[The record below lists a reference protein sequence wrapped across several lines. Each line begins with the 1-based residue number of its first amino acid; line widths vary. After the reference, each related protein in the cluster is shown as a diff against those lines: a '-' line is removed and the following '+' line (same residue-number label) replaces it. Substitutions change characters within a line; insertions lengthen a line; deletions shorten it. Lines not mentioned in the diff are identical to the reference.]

1 MTSIK
6 QRLIPQLQLPWLR
19 RAWRAALWL
28 LAIAYFGF
36 ALLFLLLRYAVLPQ
50 IENYRADV
58 EQSMSAALHQ
68 PVAITKIGAGWQGL
82 RPRLDLYGLRIQDS
96 AGRPALSLDHVEA
109 VIGWSSVLYLRPRL
123 HRLALVA
130 PDLAIRRDAAGHLF
144 VAGLA
149 VNTNAQDNGF
159 GDWLLEQDEIVVTDA
174 TVTWTD
180 ELRRAPPLSMS
191 KLDLLLENGFRQHR
205 FGVAFDPPREMAS
218 RVDLRGDLVGG
229 DLKNLKS
236 WHGEIYSQVG
246 YADLAIWRNWVA
258 YPLELPQG
266 RGALRVWFD
275 FANLQPTALTADVAL
290 TDTQLRLAKDLP
302 LLDLHRIEGRI
313 RGQSLGDGFAAS
325 LTQLSLATREGL
337 HLQPTDMSLRWQ
349 AHNGQL
355 DANSLDLA
363 TLNRLA
369 AYLPLPT
376 QVRGPLVGYAPGGKL
391 RDLKLEW
398 GGRNSLFETYR
409 VSGRFEALRLAAQG
423 AVPGFSGLSGQV
435 DGDERG
441 GRIEF
446 SSRDA
451 TLDLPA
457 IFPEPHLTFSAL
469 DVKTTWKRAG
479 NATELTLTQA
489 AFHNQDATSKASGT
503 YTWRPGTA
511 GEIDLDAKVTH
522 AEGGAVWRYMPFAV
536 GKDAREWLHTAI
548 IGGASEGVTLKLKGD
563 LARFPFADGSG
574 VFIVKGA
581 FHGPTLRFATS
592 WPEITDISG
601 GLEFNGARMIITA
614 SSGKIL
620 GATVGPVKAEI
631 ADLRIPEELL
641 TVEGKAVG
649 PTAEFLKYI
658 EVSPVGGSIDH
669 FTEDM
674 SASGTGELNLKLLLP
689 LRQLDKTQLTGGYRF
704 DGNRVV
710 PLPGMPPVE
719 DVHGRIEFTA
729 SDLSAKG
736 LQGRI
741 LGGPVKVDVKTQG
754 EGMVLV
760 TASGDAS
767 VAQLRQQYT
776 QPIFEHLSGATH
788 WNATIRAQK
797 KTVEAKVSSTL
808 QGIVSSLP
816 EPFNKTATDS
826 MPLVLERKLPDMRLM
841 LTAKKSKDPV
851 IVNRDQIEFSLGK
864 VVRAKVIRRYDAGV
878 ATLERGTIAI
888 GDVAPK
894 WPERGVALA
903 VSLPRVDVDFWRK
916 IAGNNNSS
924 NASRSGDGDGGSRV
938 KGLTQLDLRVAE
950 MTVFG
955 RTLHDFR
962 IAGTHQPTAWNLD
975 VKSREIIG
983 KLDWADGSNGKLSG
997 RISQFSLPN
1006 AVPGDG
1012 AASEALSE
1020 LPNIDLVFDHVVM
1033 AGKDL
1038 GEVRVAAENKGGF
1051 WNATL
1056 GVQNEEA
1063 SLTGQG
1069 KWRPEGEAAD
1079 TRLDFKLKTR
1089 SIEKSLAHAGYA
1101 NAVRRGNATL
1111 EGSLSW
1117 NGAPYAVDYPS
1128 LNGSLKLDARNG
1140 QFNKLDPS
1148 VVGRLLG
1155 IISLQSLPRRITLDF
1170 RDVFSEGF
1178 AFDAITA
1185 NAAVTNGVIDTRDME
1200 IRGPAAK
1207 VQMAGTVD
1215 LAHETQDLKVR
1226 VKPALGESAAT
1237 AALLIHPAVGATVW
1251 VLNKVFGNPVDAAF
1265 AFDYSVTG
1273 SWADPK
1279 VEKLG
1284 AQAGG
1289 AKDNAAKENAP

>member
-1 MTSIK
+1 MTSI
-6 QRLIPQLQLPWLR
+6 QERLPPQLKLPWLR
-19 RAWRAALWL
+19 RAWRAVVWL

-36 ALLFLLLRYAVLPQ
+36 ALLFLLLRYVVMPQ

-58 EQSMSAALHQ
+58 EQSLAAVLHR
-68 PVAITKIGAGWQGL
+68 PVAITKIGAGWEGL
-82 RPRLDLYGLRIQDS
+82 RPRLDLYGLRVQDS
-96 AGRPALSLDHVEA
+96 ASRPALSLDHVEA
-109 VIGWSSVLYLRPRL
+109 VVGWSSVLYLRPRL
-123 HRLALVA
+123 HSLAIVA
-130 PDLAIRRDAAGHLF
+130 PDLAVRRDADGHLF

-149 VNTNAQDNGF
+149 VDTNAQDSGF
-159 GDWLLEQDEIVVTDA
+159 GDWLLQQDEIVVTEA

-191 KLDLLLENGFRQHR
+191 KLNLRLENGIRHHR
-205 FGVAFDPPREMAS
+205 FGLAFDPPQEMAS
-218 RVDLRGDLVGG
+218 RVDLRGDLVGR
-229 DLKNLKS
+229 DLKDLKS

-266 RGALRVWFD
+266 RGALRIWFE
-275 FANLQPTALTADVAL
+275 FAQLRPTALTADVSL
-290 TDTQLRLAKDLP
+290 TDTRLRLARDLP
-302 LLDLHRIEGRI
+302 LLDLQRIDGRVH
-313 RGQSLGDGFAAS
+313 GEALGDGFAAS
-325 LTQLSLATREGL
+325 VTQLSLATKEGL
-337 HLQPTDMSLRWQ
+337 RLRPTDVSLRWQ
-349 AHNGQL
+349 AHNGQF
-355 DANSLDLA
+355 DASSLDLA
-363 TLNRLA
+363 VLNHLA
-369 AYLPLPT
+369 VYFPLPP
-376 QVRGPLVGYAPGGKL
+376 QIRGPLAGYAPGGEL

-398 GGRNSLFETYR
+398 SGRNKLFETWR

-435 DGDERG
+435 DGDERSG
-441 GRIEF
+441 SIEF

-457 IFPEPHLTFSAL
+457 VFPEPRLTFSAL

-489 AFHNQDATSKASGT
+489 AFHNQDATGKVSGT

-511 GEIDLDAKVTH
+511 GEINLDAKVTH

-581 FHGPTLRFATS
+581 FHGPTLRFAAR

-614 SSGKIL
+614 SGGKIL

-631 ADLRIPEELL
+631 ADLENPEELL

-658 EVSPVGGSIDH
+658 EVSPLGDSIDH

-674 SASGTGELNLKLLLP
+674 TASGSGELNLKLLLP

-710 PLPGMPPVE
+710 PLPGMPPLE

-754 EGMVLV
+754 EGVVLV

-767 VAQLRQQYT
+767 VAQLRQQYA

-788 WNATIRAQK
+788 WNATIRVQK
-797 KTVEAKVSSTL
+797 KTVEAKVSSSL

-816 EPFNKTATDS
+816 EPFNKTAADS
-826 MPLVLERKLPDMRLM
+826 MPLVLERKLPDAR
-841 LTAKKSKDPV
+841 LTAKRSREV
-851 IVNRDQIEFSLGK
+851 VNVNRDQIEFSLGK
-864 VVRAKVIRRYDAGV
+864 ALRAKVIRRYDGNV
-878 ATLERGTIAI
+878 ATLERGTLAI
-888 GDVAPK
+888 GDAAPK
-894 WPERGVALA
+894 WPERGVVLAL
-903 VSLPRVDVDFWRK
+903 SLPRVDVDFWRK
-916 IAGNNNSS
+916 MVGNTNSGNAGN
-924 NASRSGDGDGGSRV
+924 SGDGDGGSRGKV
-938 KGLTQLDLRVAE
+938 LTQLDLRAAE

-997 RISQFSLPN
+997 RISQFSLPD

-1020 LPNIDLVFDHVVM
+1020 LPNVDLVFDHVVM

-1038 GEVRVAAENKGGF
+1038 GEVKIVAENKGGY

-1069 KWRPEGEAAD
+1069 KWRPDGNTAD

-1128 LNGSLKLDARNG
+1128 LNGNLKLDARNG

-1265 AFDYSVTG
+1265 AYDYSVTG
-1273 SWADPK
+1273 GWAEPK

-1289 AKDNAAKENAP
+1289 TRNSGARESVQ

>member
-6 QRLIPQLQLPWLR
+6 ERLPSQLKLPWLR
-19 RAWRAALWL
+19 RAWRAVVWL

-36 ALLFLLLRYAVLPQ
+36 ALLFLLLRYVVMPQ
-50 IENYRADV
+50 IENYRANV
-58 EQSMSAALHQ
+58 EQSLAAVLHR
-68 PVAITKIGAGWQGL
+68 PVAITKIGAGWEGL
-82 RPRLDLYGLRIQDS
+82 RPRLNLYGLRIQDS

-123 HRLALVA
+123 HRLAVVA
-130 PDLAIRRDAAGHLF
+130 PDLAVRRDLGGHLF
-144 VAGLA
+144 VAGIA
-149 VNTNAQDNGF
+149 VDTNAQDSGF
-159 GDWLLEQDEIVVTDA
+159 GDWLLDQDEIAVTDA

-191 KLDLLLENGFRQHR
+191 KLNLQVENGIRHHR
-205 FGVAFDPPREMAS
+205 FGLAFDPPKEMAS

-266 RGALRVWFD
+266 RGALRVWFE
-275 FANLQPTALTADVAL
+275 FAQLQPTALTADVSL

-302 LLDLHRIEGRI
+302 LLDLERINGRV
-313 RGQSLGDGFAAS
+313 RGQSLGDGFLAS
-325 LTQLSLATREGL
+325 VTQLSLATRNGFR
-337 HLQPTDMSLRWQ
+337 LQPTDVSLRWQ

-355 DANSLDLA
+355 DASSLDLA

-369 AYLPLPT
+369 IYLPMPP
-376 QVRGPLVGYAPGGKL
+376 QIRGPLVGYAPGGQV
-391 RDLKLEW
+391 RDLKLTW

-409 VSGRFEALRLAAQG
+409 VSGHFEALGLAAQD
-423 AVPGFSGLSGQV
+423 AVPGFSGLSGQIE
-435 DGDERG
+435 GNERSG
-441 GRIEF
+441 SIAF

-457 IFPEPHLTFSAL
+457 IFPEWRLTFSAL
-469 DVKTTWKRAG
+469 DAKTTWKRVG
-479 NATELTLTQA
+479 DATELKISQA
-489 AFHNQDATSKASGT
+489 TFRNQDATGNASGT

-511 GEIDLDAKVTH
+511 GEIDLDAKLTH

-536 GKDAREWLHTAI
+536 GKDAREWLHGAI
-548 IGGASEGVTLKLKGD
+548 IGGASEGVSLKLKGH

-574 VFIVKGA
+574 AFVVKGA
-581 FHGPTLRFATS
+581 FHGPTLRFAAS
-592 WPEITDISG
+592 WPEISDIVG
-601 GLEFNGARMIITA
+601 GLEFNGARMTITA

-631 ADLRIPEELL
+631 ADLRIPEERL

-649 PTAEFLKYI
+649 PTAEFLKFI
-658 EVSPVGGSIDH
+658 EASPVGDSIDH

-674 SASGTGELNLKLLLP
+674 TAGGSGELNLKLMLP
-689 LRQLDKTQLTGGYRF
+689 LRQRDKTQLTGGYRF

-710 PLPGMPPVE
+710 PLPGMPPLE

-729 SDLSAKG
+729 SDLSARAV
-736 LQGRI
+736 QARI
-741 LGGPVKVDVKTQG
+741 LGGPVKVDIKTQG
-754 EGMVLV
+754 EGVVLV
-760 TASGDAS
+760 TANGDAS
-767 VAQLRQQYT
+767 MAQLRQQVT

-797 KTVEAKVSSTL
+797 KTVEAKISSNL

-816 EPFNKTATDS
+816 EPFNKTAADS
-826 MPLVLERKLPDMRLM
+826 MPLLFERKLPDVVRVEANRNREV
-841 LTAKKSKDPV
+841 TNVS
-851 IVNRDQIEFSLGK
+851 RDQIEFSLGK
-864 VVRAKVIRRYDAGV
+864 AVRAKVVRRYDAGV
-878 ATLERGTIAI
+878 ATMERGTIAI
-888 GDVAPK
+888 GDVTPK
-894 WPERGVALA
+894 WPERGVVLA
-903 VSLPRVDVDFWRK
+903 VNLPRVDVDFWRHMTGN
-916 IAGNNNSS
+916 AGGSD
-924 NASRSGDGDGGSRV
+924 DGDAGSRGKSV
-938 KGLTQLDLRVAE
+938 TQLDLRAAEVAF
-950 MTVFG
+950 FG
-955 RTLHDFR
+955 RTMHDLR
-962 IAGTHQPTAWNLD
+962 ITGTHQPTAWNLD
-975 VKSREIIG
+975 VKSREIVA

-997 RISQFSLPN
+997 RISQFSLP
-1006 AVPGDG
+1006 AAAPGDG
-1012 AASEALSE
+1012 VASAALME
-1020 LPNIDLVFDHVVM
+1020 LPNIDLVFDHVAM

-1038 GEVRVAAENKGGF
+1038 GEVKFAAENKGGY
-1051 WNATL
+1051 WNATF
-1056 GVQNEEA
+1056 GVQNDEA
-1063 SLTGQG
+1063 SLNGQG
-1069 KWRPEGEAAD
+1069 KWRPDSNAPD
-1079 TRLDFKLKTR
+1079 THVAFKLKTK
-1089 SIEKSLAHAGYA
+1089 SIEKTLAHAGYA

-1111 EGSLSW
+1111 EGALSW
-1117 NGAPYAVDYPS
+1117 NGAPYDVNYAS
-1128 LNGSLKLDARNG
+1128 LNGNLKLDARDG

-1178 AFDAITA
+1178 AFDVISA
-1185 NAAVTNGVIDTRDME
+1185 NAAITNGVLDTRDME

-1251 VLNKVFGNPVDAAF
+1251 VLNKVFGNPVDAVF
-1265 AFDYSVTG
+1265 AYDYSVTG
-1273 SWADPK
+1273 GWAEPK

-1289 AKDNAAKENAP
+1289 TKDSGANEGTQ